1 MGICLDTEQQNGSQV
16 FEDGERWRTGR
27 WQGEAGLL
35 STPPD
40 GNFPMQN
47 IGQVNFESPK
57 VPVIFVLGGPG
68 SGKVTHCDNLMHEK
82 KGITHINM
90 TDLLQQY
97 AMGNDMLDFGLLSSK
112 TVTEVLMLEMKMSP
126 TAKTYLVSGYPRNMR
141 DVVEYSEK
149 IQIVNGVVLV
159 SWRQEILERQ
169 IDYGAQLGH
178 VILGLA
184 RMELNNFYRNVMP
197 VAEYF
202 DQSGM
207 LVAVNGER
215 NPNEVYVDFREAV
228 MKILGISDGSDRA
241 ANPPGSVEAEVKVER
256 GLIPS
261 SPLAKQTVV
270 ADLSPPPPPVSPDLK
285 PLKTA
290 NRPRKGLPYFI
301 WVIGGPGSNKA
312 VLSAQAIANETGWV
326 HISIGGL
333 LRGSASTNSI
343 VRDSILAGEMV
354 PRDIVMQLVEKQV
367 LVHRDTDGIV
377 IDGFPRDSE
386 QVAEF
391 EDKFG
396 QEPPL
401 LLLDCS
407 KLQLGRG
414 RLDDSVSAFRRRLEI
429 FRELSLPMLKS
440 LDGENRLTIIDG
452 DTDTKHV
459 QDEFTAALQ
468 HYIQN
473 ASRQRNPKNAVNSNS
488 INSHEPETK
497 LVANN
502 GVSNGIT
509 KNIDHMVNNLPVFSK
524 EELSNGVSKN
534 AVESI
539 VNRVGK
545 TVKERA
551 VNGVN
556 GVNGGINSISK
567 QVQGYV
573 DQGVK
578 AAQENGVAKIGNGI
592 ANGGK
597 QLIAN
602 GGTSIIQNGV
612 ANGIGHLVNGHLPTN
627 KVAPVRNSIAN
638 NNNNIGNPVR
648 NMYNE
653 VESYQQDL
661 HI

>member
-16 FEDGERWRTGR
+16 FEDGNRRRTGR

-47 IGQVNFESPK
+47 VGQVKFESPK

-112 TVTEVLMLEMKMSP
+112 TVTEVLMLEMKMAP
-126 TAKTYLVSGYPRNMR
+126 NAKTFLVSGYPRNMR

-184 RMELNNFYRNVMP
+184 RMELHNFYRNVMP

-207 LVAVNGER
+207 LIAVNGER
-215 NPNEVYVDFREAV
+215 NPSEVYVDFREAIL
-228 MKILGISDGSDRA
+228 KILGMSDGIKGTG
-241 ANPPGSVEAEVKVER
+241 NPPGSVEAEVKVER
-256 GLIPS
+256 GITPT

-270 ADLSPPPPPVSPDLK
+270 TDLTPSPPKTLMPPELQPS
-285 PLKTA
+285 KTA
-290 NRPRKGLPYFI
+290 NKPRKGLPFFI

-312 VLSAQAIANETGWV
+312 TLSSQAIQDEVGWV

-333 LRGSASTNSI
+333 LRGLASSNPI
-343 VRDSILAGEMV
+343 VREAILAGEMV

-367 LVHRDTDGIV
+367 LLHRDTDGIV
-377 IDGFPRDSE
+377 IDGFPRDSD
-386 QVAEF
+386 QVEEF
-391 EDKFG
+391 ENKFG
-396 QEPPL
+396 QEPSL

-429 FRELSLPMLKS
+429 FRELSLPMLKK
-440 LDGENRLTIIDG
+440 LDSENRLTIVDG
-452 DTDTKHV
+452 DTDTKNV
-459 QDEFTAALQ
+459 QDEFTAALK
-468 HYIQN
+468 N
-473 ASRQRNPKNAVNSNS
+473 LVSNSSRQKNNEDSNSVTTGDISERIVNFIPNGFAKSVNQMTNNVQTLGKTQLSNGTKNA
-488 INSHEPETK
+488 
-497 LVANN
+497 
-502 GVSNGIT
+502 
-509 KNIDHMVNNLPVFSK
+509 IDKGM
-524 EELSNGVSKN
+524 NGVSKVRDKTMN
-534 AVESI
+534 GM
-539 VNRVGK
+539 VN
-545 TVKERA
+545 
-551 VNGVN
+551 
-556 GVNGGINSISK
+556 GINSISK
-567 QVQGYV
+567 QVQNLV
-573 DQGVK
+573 EQGIKVG
-578 AAQENGVAKIGNGI
+578 ENGVGKMANGI
-592 ANGGK
+592 ANNAK
-597 QLIAN
+597 HLAVN
-602 GGTSIIQNGV
+602 GGTSIHNGV
-612 ANGIGHLVNGHLPTN
+612 ANGFGNLVNGHLPTN
-627 KVAPVRNSIAN
+627 KVAPVRNMLSQN
-638 NNNNIGNPVR
+638 NLPNPVR

-653 VESYQQDL
+653 VDAYQQDL